1 MTNRSIADRTTTDR
15 PLLAIILAA
24 GQGTRMKSRTPKVL
38 HEVARRPMVGHVLD
52 AARAAGAQDVAV
64 VIGVGGDQVR
74 EAVLADDRKVQIFL
88 QAEQLGTANAVGAA
102 HPAFEAFDGDV
113 IVLYGDTPLIR
124 PETLLSLRAT
134 LNEGAD
140 MAVLGF
146 EARDPTGYG
155 RLLRD
160 DEGALFGIRED
171 KDASADERAI
181 HQCNSGVMAFRAEVL
196 REVLPLIGNDNAK
209 REYYLTDAV
218 AVAHGKDHAIA
229 VAMGHEADVLG
240 VNDRAQL
247 AGAEAQMQD
256 RLRARALAGGAT
268 LIAPETVTCAH
279 DTALGQDVI
288 VEPNVIFGPGVRVGD
303 GARINGFSHIEGA
316 HIGPG
321 AVIGPFARLRPGAEL
336 GEKVKI
342 GNFVEVKKAQIAD
355 GAKVNHL
362 SYVGDANVGAGANIG
377 AGTITCNYDGFDKH
391 LTEIGAGAFIGS
403 NTALVAPVRIGAR
416 AYVGSGSVITKDVSS
431 GALGISRARQEE
443 RKDWADRMAARRGR
457 DKD

>member
-1 MTNRSIADRTTTDR
+1 MTTR

-38 HEVARRPMVGHVLD
+38 HEVARRPMVGHVLE
-52 AARAAGAQDVAV
+52 AARAAGADNIAV

-74 EAVLADDRKVQIFL
+74 EAVLADDQEARVFVQE
-88 QAEQLGTANAVGAA
+88 EQLGTAHAVDAA
-102 HPAFEAFDGDV
+102 HAAFADLDGDV

-124 PETLLSLRAT
+124 PEALQALRAT
-134 LNEGAD
+134 LGDGAD

-146 EARDPTGYG
+146 EASDPTGYG

-160 DEGALFGIRED
+160 DEGALFGIREE
-171 KDASADERAI
+171 KDASADERVI
-181 HQCNSGVMAFRAEVL
+181 RQCNSGVMAFRADVL
-196 REVLPLIGNDNAK
+196 REVLPQIGNDNAK

-218 AVAHGKDHAIA
+218 AAAYGHEHAIA
-229 VAMGHEADVLG
+229 VSMGEEADVLG

-247 AGAEAQMQD
+247 AGAEARMQD
-256 RLRARALAGGAT
+256 RLRARALASGAT
-268 LIAPETVTCAH
+268 LVAPEAVTFSH

-316 HIGPG
+316 LIGPG
-321 AVIGPFARLRPGAEL
+321 TTIGPFARLRPGAEL
-336 GEKVKI
+336 GQKVKI

-362 SYVGDANVGAGANIG
+362 SYVGDAHVGAGANIG

-416 AYVGSGSVITKDVSS
+416 AYVGSGSVITKDISP
-431 GALGISRARQEE
+431 GALGISRPKQEE

-457 DKD
+457 DKG